1 MSNEVLTIQSY
12 SAGIRVTNCNSVA
25 LESMGCGR
33 GFPRQRESKC
43 RRWGQWSEA
52 KAPSSKMTF
61 SRHSPGQG
69 EDQGKIQGSAHRH
82 VYEQTFCVLKR
93 QSWKAII
100 SRGQQLAG
108 VQHPTRWLFTFY
120 ELQCDLREIFWA
132 FMAEIYM
139 YIFPLST
146 HIQERVKS
154 ALALLVHKFHWTVPL
169 LRISLTT
176 AV

>member
-12 SAGIRVTNCNSVA
+12 PPGIRVTNCNSVT
-25 LESMGCGR
+25 LERMGCGR
-33 GFPRQRESKC
+33 GFPRQRAGNVRAKC
-43 RRWGQWSEA
+43 RRRGQWNEA

-69 EDQGKIQGSAHRH
+69 ENQGKIQGSAHCH
-82 VYEQTFCVLKR
+82 VYKQTFCVLKR

-108 VQHPTRWLFTFY
+108 VQHPTRWLFTLY

-132 FMAEIYM
+132 FVTEINI
-139 YIFPLST
+139 YIFFS
-146 HIQERVKS
+146 
-154 ALALLVHKFHWTVPL
+154 F
-169 LRISLTT
+169 
-176 AV
+176 